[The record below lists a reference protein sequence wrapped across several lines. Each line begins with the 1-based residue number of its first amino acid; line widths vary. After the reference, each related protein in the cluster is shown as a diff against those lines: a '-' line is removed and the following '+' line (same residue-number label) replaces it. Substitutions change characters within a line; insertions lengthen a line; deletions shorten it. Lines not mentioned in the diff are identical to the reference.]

1 MFSRYDICYLALL
14 VNVEAMRRLYFFIIV
29 LSQFCFPGLA
39 QQDTTGMVRYTP
51 DFRFKDGFFV
61 NFDQVRNNDPIPKAK
76 IVTSTDYNSRDFFK
90 NVLENETIYFFDALG
105 LRKEIEVSSL
115 WGYSRNGI
123 LYRQLQ
129 GNFHRIT
136 FVGKLCHFV
145 ADITTYDRGYNTS
158 PYGYYDPYYYSRY
171 SPYSYY
177 SPYGYYSPYRST
189 TSRNELRQYII
200 DFETGRE
207 LEYEPKNVE
216 ILLMKDP
223 ELYDEYLGLSRKKK
237 KQMAFYYIRMY
248 NEKHPL
254 YLPNN

>member
-1 MFSRYDICYLALL
+1 MRKLLILL
-14 VNVEAMRRLYFFIIV
+14 VLLTLNLIGGI
-29 LSQFCFPGLA
+29 A
-39 QQDTTGMVRYTP
+39 QEDTTNMVRYTP

-61 NFDQVRNNDPIPKAK
+61 NFEQVQNNDPIPKAK

-90 NVLENETIYFFDALG
+90 DVIDNETIYFFDALG
-105 LRKEIEVSSL
+105 IRQEIGIDDL

-136 FVGKLCHFV
+136 FIGKLCHFV
-145 ADITTYDRGYNTS
+145 ADITTYDRGYSGS
-158 PYGYYDPYYYSRY
+158 PYGYYDPYYSGYNSYNYY
-171 SPYSYY
+171 SPYSY
-177 SPYGYYSPYRST
+177 SSPYRT
-189 TSRNELRQYII
+189 TARNELKQYII
-200 DFETGRE
+200 DFETGRQV
-207 LEYEPKNVE
+207 EYEAKNVE
-216 ILLMKDP
+216 VLIMKDP
-223 ELYDEYLGLSRKKK
+223 ELYDEYIRLSRKKK

>member
-1 MFSRYDICYLALL
+1 MITTQYL
-14 VNVEAMRRLYFFIIV
+14 
-29 LSQFCFPGLA
+29 LSGIA
-39 QQDTTGMVRYTP
+39 QQDTSALVKYTQ
-51 DFRFKDGFFV
+51 DFRFKDGFYV
-61 NFDQVRNNDPIPKAK
+61 NFEQVQKNDPIPKAK

-90 NVLENETIYFFDALG
+90 NVIDNDRIYFFDALG
-105 LRKEIEVSSL
+105 IRQEIEVSSL

-136 FVGKLCHFV
+136 FVGKICHFV
-145 ADITTYDRGYNTS
+145 ADITTYDQGYS
-158 PYGYYDPYYYSRY
+158 GYPPYGYYNPYSY
-171 SPYSYY
+171 SPYSSYNYY
-177 SPYGYYSPYRST
+177 NPYGYNNSYRT
-189 TSRNELRQYII
+189 TARNELKQYII

-207 LEYEPKNVE
+207 LEYEPKNIEVM
-216 ILLMKDP
+216 LMKDS
-223 ELYDEYLGLSRKKK
+223 ELYDQYLKLSRKGK

>member
-1 MFSRYDICYLALL
+1 MF
-14 VNVEAMRRLYFFIIV
+14 NKEAMKRLFISLMILTQYL
-29 LSQFCFPGLA
+29 LSGIA
-39 QQDTTGMVRYTP
+39 QEDTTDLVRYTP
-51 DFRFKDGFFV
+51 DFRFEDGFYM
-61 NFDQVRNNDPIPKAK
+61 NFEQVQKNDPIPKAK

-90 NVLENETIYFFDALG
+90 DVIDNETIYFFDALG
-105 LRKEIEVSSL
+105 IRQEIEVSSL

-136 FVGKLCHFV
+136 FVGKICHFV
-145 ADITTYDRGYNTS
+145 ADITTYDRGYNGS

-171 SPYSYY
+171 SSYNYY
-177 SPYGYYSPYRST
+177 SPYGYNSPYRT
-189 TSRNELRQYII
+189 TARNELKQYII

-207 LEYEPKNVE
+207 VEYEPKNVE
-216 ILLMKDP
+216 VFLMKDP
-223 ELYDEYLGLSRKKK
+223 ELYDEYLQLSRKKK
-237 KQMAFYYIRMY
+237 KQMAFYYIRIY